1 MLGAFIPIII
11 KFCNNKG
18 NEFMK
23 LDIFE
28 YVYNKGL
35 PDEWRVEE
43 CRLSQTNLIV
53 GKNASGKSRILG
65 AIYTLSELLLES
77 ESLALQPTSYEWHLL
92 FDIDTPAEK
101 TEYILKIEK
110 GLVIKEKLII
120 YSERNEPLLD
130 RDESGKG
137 IIFAKEINQDIR
149 FQTDQTALA
158 VAKRRD
164 SIQHPFLENL
174 YQWSNSLRFYQ
185 FGTQLGQ
192 NSSVQI
198 PYRIEL
204 IKNKTDF
211 TKSDFVVSIFV
222 IGEQEIGDRFTQA
235 ILSDMTKIGY
245 NLSKIGTKVPS
256 FLINLNIFGANTLIN
271 LPQFLYV
278 KEADLTAVTEQ
289 SEMSQGMFRAL
300 SLLIQINY
308 SLLAS
313 KPSCIV
319 IDDIGEGLDYQR
331 SSSIIKILIDKAQ
344 TGLVQLIMTTNDEFI
359 MNGVPIEYWSV
370 IERTPGSA
378 KLHNISNS
386 RDKIEEFKFIGLNN
400 FDLFTSEF
408 LLQKEGDEEAA

>member
-1 MLGAFIPIII
+1 
-11 KFCNNKG
+11 
-18 NEFMK
+18 MK

-53 GKNASGKSRILG
+53 GKNASGKSRIVR
-65 AIYTLSELLLES
+65 AIHTLSELLS
-77 ESLALQPTSYEWHLL
+77 ESGSLAPQPKSYEWHLQ
-92 FDIDTPAEK
+92 FDTALPEK
-101 TEYILKIEK
+101 TEYILKIDK
-110 GLVIKEKLII
+110 GLVTQEKLII
-120 YSERNEPLLD
+120 YSESNEPRLD

-137 IIFAKEINQDIR
+137 TIFANELNQAIK
-149 FQTDQTALA
+149 FQTDQKELA
-158 VAKRRD
+158 VVKRRD
-164 SIQHPFLENL
+164 TIQHPFLENL
-174 YQWSNSLRFYQ
+174 YQWSSSLRFYE
-185 FGTQLGQ
+185 FGTQLGK
-192 NSSVQI
+192 NTMARI
-198 PYRIEL
+198 PHTMEL
-204 IKNKTDF
+204 LKNKTDF
-211 TKSDFVVSIFV
+211 KNSDFVVGIFV
-222 IGEQEIGDRFTQA
+222 LGKQEYADLFIQEI
-235 ILSDMTKIGY
+235 LLDMRKIGY
-245 NLSKIGTKVPS
+245 KLSDIGTKVPS
-256 FLINLNIFGANTLIN
+256 LIDPDISVDSPDN
-271 LPQFLYV
+271 LPQFLYIQ
-278 KEADLTAVTEQ
+278 EEDLTSVTEQ

-300 SLLIQINY
+300 SLFIQINY

-331 SSSIIKILIDKAQ
+331 SSSIIKILIEKAE

-359 MNGVPIEYWSV
+359 MNGVPIEYWSF
-370 IERTPGSA
+370 IERIPGSA